1 MSLLEILLISI
12 VAAQNVGLLL
22 ARAHDRQVC
31 RDTFGE
37 DATKAMR
44 RSTT

>member
-22 ARAHDRQVC
+22 AHAHDRQMC
-31 RDTFGE
+31 RDGFGE
-37 DATKAMR
+37 DATRSMR